1 MAKIPRAFFNWVRVK
16 NAVSSVLLD
25 NALAVRQASG
35 ACFGEDGEHSMTLRD
50 IYAREWVNKR
60 GLGPGWIVNLEPTYN
75 LSLGAVGIVDGQN
88 FNGET
93 SLDLRGVSGLQLD
106 PNQHRNATPWQFQS
120 NKNISAGLSSSGTT
134 ATTAGKANWNLE
146 VKFGSIAG
154 ASIYGTAMW
163 WNGYADLG
171 LVRTAIVE
179 AAQDGRL
186 HKGES
191 VVVTQQLTGSG
202 VLFLAEG
209 HDASL
214 KATAS
219 IDVVPGGAT
228 PPIGSLSGNLSVVNA
243 SGGAQL
249 QSFADGT
256 VLAARLLYLGSR
268 GWLWWRKFKAYGALP
283 LNADEIE
290 EIAMQPRQGDGADE
304 YFALV

>member
-1 MAKIPRAFFNWVRVK
+1 
-16 NAVSSVLLD
+16 
-25 NALAVRQASG
+25 
-35 ACFGEDGEHSMTLRD
+35 MTLRD
-50 IYAREWVNKR
+50 IYAREWIKER

-75 LSLGAVGIVDGQN
+75 LSLGAVGIVNGQN

-93 SLDLRGVSGLQLD
+93 RLDLRGVSGLQLD
-106 PNQHRNATPWQFQS
+106 SNQHRNATPWQFQS
-120 NKNISAGLSSSGTT
+120 NKDISAGLSSSGTT
-134 ATTAGKANWNLE
+134 ATTVGKANWNLE

-154 ASIYGTAMW
+154 ASIHGTAMW

-202 VLFLAEG
+202 VLFLADG
-209 HDASL
+209 RNASL

-219 IDVVPGGAT
+219 IDVAPGGAT

-243 SGGAQL
+243 SGGAQM

-268 GWLWWRKFKAYGALP
+268 GWLWWRRFGAYGALP
-283 LNADEIE
+283 VDADEIE
-290 EIAMQPRQGDGADE
+290 EIAMQPREGDGADE